1 MCGIVGYVGGREA
14 CPILLKGLHR
24 LEYRGYDSAG
34 VAMVDEDGALN
45 VYKCKGKV
53 SDLEHFL
60 AGKELGGNIGIA
72 HTRWA
77 THGVP
82 NDVNAHPHCSESENI
97 ALIHN
102 GIIENYRVLK
112 DALEENGYTFR
123 SSTDS
128 EVLVNLIEYIRSTN
142 ACSLLEAVQQALR
155 QVVGAYAIAVVEK
168 NNRDEIIAA
177 RQSSPMA
184 IGIGRGE
191 YFLSSDAAS
200 IIEYTQDFVYVNDG
214 EIAVINRNK
223 PLKIVTTIFPEYDW
237 VREILGDKVDH
248 AEVTMLLD
256 NGVDLHSYQPT
267 ADDIIKI
274 SDCDLFIY
282 VGGESDGW
290 VEDALKEA
298 TNKDMRVINLLD
310 VLGERVKEEEVVE
323 GMEAEEEESVD
334 EDEPEYDEHVWLSL
348 KNAETLCNAI
358 TDALEEIDPANKD
371 AYAANAASYLE
382 KLAALDGEYQA
393 VVDNAVRKTVLFG
406 DRFPFRYLVDDYGL
420 SYYAAFAGCSAETE
434 ASFETISFLAGR
446 VDELGLPCVLTIEGA
461 QHKIAETIV
470 QNSAAKNQSI
480 LTLDSMQSTTSADAA
495 NGTTYLSVMESNLVV
510 LKQALN

>member
-1 MCGIVGYVGGREA
+1 M
-14 CPILLKGLHR
+14 
-24 LEYRGYDSAG
+24 
-34 VAMVDEDGALN
+34 
-45 VYKCKGKV
+45 
-53 SDLEHFL
+53 
-60 AGKELGGNIGIA
+60 
-72 HTRWA
+72 
-77 THGVP
+77 
-82 NDVNAHPHCSESENI
+82 
-97 ALIHN
+97 
-102 GIIENYRVLK
+102 
-112 DALEENGYTFR
+112 
-123 SSTDS
+123 
-128 EVLVNLIEYIRSTN
+128 
-142 ACSLLEAVQQALR
+142 
-155 QVVGAYAIAVVEK
+155 
-168 NNRDEIIAA
+168 
-177 RQSSPMA
+177 
-184 IGIGRGE
+184 
-191 YFLSSDAAS
+191 
-200 IIEYTQDFVYVNDG
+200 
-214 EIAVINRNK
+214 
-223 PLKIVTTIFPEYDW
+223 
-237 VREILGDKVDH
+237 REILGDKADH

-298 TNKDMRVINLLD
+298 ANKDMRVINLLD
-310 VLGERVKEEEVVE
+310 VLGEQVKEEEVVE
-323 GMEAEEEESVD
+323 GMEAEEKESED

-358 TDALEEIDPANKD
+358 TDALEKIDPTNKD

-382 KLAALDGEYQA
+382 KLAALDGEYQT
-393 VVDNAVRKTVLFG
+393 VVDNAARKTVLFG

-434 ASFETISFLAGR
+434 ASFETISFLAGK

-480 LTLDSMQSTTSADAA
+480 LTLDSMQSTTSTDAA
-495 NGTTYLSVMESNLVV
+495 NGTTYLSVMESNLDM